1 MNRRRALRLSAGAAA
16 ALLLG
21 GHTPYGQWVVYRKKH
36 LLIGCHKADP
46 ETYDQ
51 AKRVV
56 ALLAEHLPAA
66 KSRVARAPDAG
77 RLASLLGTAQMN
89 VAILGPADAAAMLRG
104 TGRFEPYGAIALRVL
119 TPVDG
124 RLLLARADF
133 PERHAWLVTGALA
146 GTDLAPAPKPPG
158 DSAGDSGVPWHPGS
172 LAFLE
177 GKPEPGDD

>member
-1 MNRRRALRLSAGAAA
+1 
-16 ALLLG
+16 
-21 GHTPYGQWVVYRKKH
+21 V
-36 LLIGCHKADP
+36 
-46 ETYDQ
+46 
-51 AKRVV
+51 
-56 ALLAEHLPAA
+56 
-66 KSRVARAPDAG
+66 
-77 RLASLLGTAQMN
+77 
-89 VAILGPADAAAMLRG
+89 
-104 TGRFEPYGAIALRVL
+104 GRFEPYGAIALRVL

-146 GTDLAPAPKPPG
+146 GTDLAPAPQPPG